1 VGEAYWGQAGPRN
14 NDWRPPCKHPA
25 ECRLQIRRLTFIDEP
40 LRALLVAF
48 RPFSQ
53 FFDGF
58 RIDFLAFWLNRPART
73 RFHTPF
79 RLRGLGVQRETSYQ
93 PLGRSDEGRMS
104 SLISEETVAFVSGV
118 AAEARRVETP
128 CGNGHMVWHLWG
140 DGPPLALLH
149 GGYGSWTH
157 WIRNVIPLSRA
168 FSVAA
173 PDLPGLGESA
183 TPPEPHT
190 AEGLARIV
198 VEGLD
203 IVFRG
208 QDRLHIAGFSFGGVL
223 GGHVAAQLG
232 DRVGAFTI
240 VGSNGLGLVRQPTAL
255 QRLAEDAAEADAFA
269 VARHN
274 LAALMIADPG
284 KIDELAVYIQAQN
297 APRGRV
303 KSRRFSRA
311 DTLAR
316 ALPLIK
322 ARIDGIWGERD
333 ATAYPHLDDRARAL
347 RHIQPDA
354 RFEVIPGAGHW
365 VQYEAA
371 DRFNPL
377 LANIAA
383 RGRIR

>member
-1 VGEAYWGQAGPRN
+1 
-14 NDWRPPCKHPA
+14 
-25 ECRLQIRRLTFIDEP
+25 
-40 LRALLVAF
+40 
-48 RPFSQ
+48 
-53 FFDGF
+53 
-58 RIDFLAFWLNRPART
+58 
-73 RFHTPF
+73 
-79 RLRGLGVQRETSYQ
+79 
-93 PLGRSDEGRMS
+93 MS
-104 SLISEETVAFVSGV
+104 NLISEETVAFVQGV
-118 AAEARRVETP
+118 AAEAQRVETP
-128 CGNGHMVWHLWG
+128 CGDGHMIWHVWG
-140 DGPPLALLH
+140 EGPPLALLH

-157 WIRNVIPLSRA
+157 WIRNVLPLSRSFA
-168 FSVAA
+168 VAA

-183 TPPEPHT
+183 APPEPHT
-190 AEGLARIV
+190 AEGLAGIV

-208 QDRLHIAGFSFGGVL
+208 QSRLHIAGFSFGGVL

-232 DRVGAFTI
+232 DRVRTFTI
-240 VGSNGLGLVRQPTAL
+240 VGSNGLGLVRQPTEL
-255 QRLAEDAAEADAFA
+255 RRLPEGASKAEALAI
-269 VARHN
+269 ARHN
-274 LAALMIADPG
+274 LAALMIADRG

-347 RHIQPDA
+347 RIVQPGA

-365 VQYEAA
+365 VQYEAV

-377 LANIAA
+377 LADIAGPGSA
-383 RGRIR
+383 A

>member
-1 VGEAYWGQAGPRN
+1 
-14 NDWRPPCKHPA
+14 
-25 ECRLQIRRLTFIDEP
+25 
-40 LRALLVAF
+40 
-48 RPFSQ
+48 
-53 FFDGF
+53 
-58 RIDFLAFWLNRPART
+58 
-73 RFHTPF
+73 
-79 RLRGLGVQRETSYQ
+79 
-93 PLGRSDEGRMS
+93 MS
-104 SLISEETVAFVSGV
+104 NLISGETVAFVRGV

-128 CGNGHMVWHLWG
+128 CGDGHMIWHVWG

-168 FSVAA
+168 FTVAA

-208 QDRLHIAGFSFGGVL
+208 QSGLHIAGFSFGGVL

-232 DRVGAFTI
+232 DRVRTFTI

-255 QRLAEDAAEADAFA
+255 RRLPEGASDAEALA

-274 LAALMIADPG
+274 LAALMIADRG

-322 ARIDGIWGERD
+322 ARVDGIWGERD
-333 ATAYPHLDDRARAL
+333 ATAYPHLYDRARAL
-347 RHIQPDA
+347 RNIQPGA

-371 DRFNPL
+371 DKFNPL
-377 LANIAA
+377 LAEITG
-383 RGRIR
+383 RGRAGREE

>member
-1 VGEAYWGQAGPRN
+1 
-14 NDWRPPCKHPA
+14 
-25 ECRLQIRRLTFIDEP
+25 
-40 LRALLVAF
+40 
-48 RPFSQ
+48 
-53 FFDGF
+53 
-58 RIDFLAFWLNRPART
+58 
-73 RFHTPF
+73 
-79 RLRGLGVQRETSYQ
+79 
-93 PLGRSDEGRMS
+93 MS
-104 SLISEETVAFVSGV
+104 NLISEETMAFVRGV

-128 CGNGHMVWHLWG
+128 CGDGHMVWHVSG

-157 WIRNVIPLSRA
+157 WIRNVIPLSGT
-168 FSVAA
+168 FTVAA

-190 AEGLARIV
+190 AEGLASVV
-198 VEGLD
+198 VEGLEL
-203 IVFRG
+203 VFPELAG
-208 QDRLHIAGFSFGGVL
+208 LHIAGFSFGGVL

-232 DRVGAFTI
+232 DRVRTFTI
-240 VGSNGLGLVRQPTAL
+240 VGSNGLGLVRRPTELRRPPENAT
-255 QRLAEDAAEADAFA
+255 EAEALA

-274 LAALMIADPG
+274 LAALMIANPA

-316 ALPLIK
+316 VLPLIK

-347 RHIQPDA
+347 RTAQPGA
-354 RFEVIPGAGHW
+354 RFEVICGAGHW

-371 DRFNPL
+371 DRFNQL
-377 LANIAA
+377 LADIA
-383 RGRIR
+383 RHSSDRSRIPLRSPAEWQL

>member
-1 VGEAYWGQAGPRN
+1 MSN
-14 NDWRPPCKHPA
+14 
-25 ECRLQIRRLTFIDEP
+25 
-40 LRALLVAF
+40 LV
-48 RPFSQ
+48 
-53 FFDGF
+53 
-58 RIDFLAFWLNRPART
+58 
-73 RFHTPF
+73 
-79 RLRGLGVQRETSYQ
+79 
-93 PLGRSDEGRMS
+93 
-104 SLISEETVAFVSGV
+104 SENTVAFVKGV
-118 AAEARRVETP
+118 AAEARRVKTP
-128 CGNGHMVWHLWG
+128 CGDGHMVWHVWG

-157 WIRNVIPLSRA
+157 WIRNVLPLSRT
-168 FSVAA
+168 FTVAA

-183 TPPEPHT
+183 TPLEPHT
-190 AEGLARIV
+190 AEGLASIV
-198 VEGLD
+198 VEGLEL
-203 IVFRG
+203 VFPG
-208 QDRLHIAGFSFGGVL
+208 LSDLHIAGFSFGGVL

-232 DRVGAFTI
+232 ERVRTFTV
-240 VGSNGLGLVRQPTAL
+240 VGSNGLGLVRQPTELRRLPEGASEPEAL
-255 QRLAEDAAEADAFA
+255 A

-274 LAALMIADPG
+274 LAALMIADRG

-333 ATAYPHLDDRARAL
+333 ATAYPHVDDRARAL
-347 RHIQPDA
+347 RNVQPGA

-371 DRFNPL
+371 DKFNPL
-377 LANIAA
+377 LAHFAGQGSSA
-383 RGRIR
+383 RGE